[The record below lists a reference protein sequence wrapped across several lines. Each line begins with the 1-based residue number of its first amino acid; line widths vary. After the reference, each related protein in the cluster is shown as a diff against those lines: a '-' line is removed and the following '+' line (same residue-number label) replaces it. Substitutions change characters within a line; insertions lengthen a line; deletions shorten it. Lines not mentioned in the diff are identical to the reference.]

1 MQHSYKRM
9 LKFIFFYIYKFFLT
23 NSIILSI
30 KEKQFSEKN
39 YNYDF
44 KNIIFEDLL
53 FLKKLFFSK
62 KYYNYK
68 YYDEESKIYHSFDWL
83 IAAKNLG
90 GAECV
95 LIAKKQIINWH
106 DKKYLNNTFVWN
118 EIFTSKRLI
127 NLIYNYDFYAV
138 SSTNNE
144 KLLFRKIILKHFII
158 LDLLNKFNISKKNIS
173 IEMLKIL
180 LLFMLIH
187 KKNISNIIHI
197 LEELMRAQVDKN
209 GFHKS
214 NNPSYQAEFINNLHE
229 IKNIFLFFETK
240 IPESIQYQ
248 IYNMTSV
255 LGNLIHKDNS
265 IALFNG
271 STNANY
277 NNIKKIINLT
287 KDIQLKKLENIE
299 NGIAVYSNNKLKIFF
314 DVVKPSNKEI
324 NHNLHAG
331 TLSFELSCDNEK
343 IITNCG
349 SVEKRFIKRPNYF
362 RYSAAHSTI
371 VVSNTNISELVEKK
385 SYKRI
390 PKNII
395 FENSE
400 NEESHIWIGSHDGY
414 LKNFN
419 KIIKRKIKIYKK
431 INKIEGE
438 DTVITTKLYNNKIL
452 YNIRFHLTPNCL
464 CLLTNDSKNV
474 LIKTKG
480 GQSWIFTSKTSL
492 TLEDSIYIKDGK
504 KVEQTKQIVI
514 SNYSDALK
522 KTQFWSLTKT

>member
-1 MQHSYKRM
+1 M
-9 LKFIFFYIYKFFLT
+9 LKFIFFYIYR
-23 NSIILSI
+23 ILLLNRVILNI

-39 YNYDF
+39 YSYDF
-44 KNIIFEDLL
+44 KNILFEDLL

-62 KYYNYK
+62 KYYNSK
-68 YYDEESKIYHSFDWL
+68 FYDEESKIYHSFDWL

-90 GAECV
+90 GTECV

-106 DKKYLNNTFVWN
+106 NKEYSKNTFVWN

-127 NLIYNYDFYAV
+127 NLIYNYDFYAI
-138 SSTNNE
+138 SSTNDE
-144 KLLFRKIILKHFII
+144 KLFFGRIILKHFII
-158 LDLLNKFNISKKNIS
+158 LDLLKKFIISKKNIS
-173 IEMLKIL
+173 IEMIKIL
-180 LLFMLIH
+180 LLFKLIH
-187 KKNISNIIHI
+187 KKNISDISHI
-197 LEELMRAQVDKN
+197 LKEQIRTQVDIN

-214 NNPSYQAEFINNLHE
+214 NNPSYQAEFINNLYE
-229 IKNIFLFFETK
+229 IKNIFLFFEIK
-240 IPESIQYQ
+240 IPEFIQYQ

-271 STNANY
+271 SNNANY
-277 NNIKKIINLT
+277 NNIIKIINLT
-287 KDIQLKKLENIE
+287 KDIKLKKLENVE

-324 NHNLHAG
+324 NQNLHAS
-331 TLSFELSCDNEK
+331 TLSFELSCNSEK

-349 SVEKRFIKRPNYF
+349 SVEKRFVKRPDYL

-395 FENSE
+395 FENDD
-400 NEESHIWIGSHDGY
+400 NEKSLTWIGSHDGY
-414 LKNFN
+414 RENFN

-438 DTVITTKLYNNKIL
+438 DTIITTKLYNKKIL
-452 YNIRFHLTPNCL
+452 YNIRFHLTSNCS
-464 CLLTNDSKNV
+464 CLLTNDCKNV
-474 LIKTKG
+474 LIKTNG
-480 GQSWIFTSKTSL
+480 GQSWIFTSKNSL

-514 SNYSDALK
+514 SGYSNASK
-522 KTQFWSLTKT
+522 KKQLWSLTKN